1 MKMAKKRRP
10 CPRGLYDGCPIPR
23 ELCSEDFERTGAW
36 HCLKF
41 LKEFEWFVFGSDE
54 DDAQEADM
62 AQGEKIV
69 SMDEL
74 MRVLEGWEE

>member
-1 MKMAKKRRP
+1 
-10 CPRGLYDGCPIPR
+10 
-23 ELCSEDFERTGAW
+23 
-36 HCLKF
+36 
-41 LKEFEWFVFGSDE
+41 VFGSDE